1 MKAQRKNDEL
11 TVQRF
16 ESMSAAERQ
25 KIVDELDQLTTEQI
39 RAMSRPPTAAEHRK
53 LLRAVNKLG
62 RPKIGKGTRNIS
74 ITVEIDLL
82 KRAEAYS
89 RRKHMKRSEVFS
101 LGLMRLL
108 KDANGTKRKTA

>member
-1 MKAQRKNDEL
+1 MKTKRNSDEL
-11 TVQRF
+11 TGEKF
-16 ESMSAAERQ
+16 DAMTPAERQ
-25 KIVDELDQLTTEQI
+25 KIIDEIERI
-39 RAMSRPPTAAEHRK
+39 PPEEFRAMSKPPTRAEQRNLDRIAK
-53 LLRAVNKLG
+53 RLG

-108 KDANGTKRKTA
+108 KDANSTKRKTA

>member
-1 MKAQRKNDEL
+1 MKKSRKSDEL
-11 TVQRF
+11 TGEKF
-16 ESMSAAERQ
+16 DAMSPAERQ
-25 KIVDELDQLTTEQI
+25 KIIDEIERIPPEKLW
-39 RAMSRPPTAAEHRK
+39 AMSKLPTPAEQRK
-53 LLRAVNKLG
+53 LDRIAKKLG

>member
-1 MKAQRKNDEL
+1 MKSRRKNDEL
-11 TVQRF
+11 TVQKF
-16 ESMSAAERQ
+16 EAMTAAERQ

-53 LLRAVNKLG
+53 LLRAVNKMG

-89 RRKHMKRSEVFS
+89 RRKRMKRSEVFS

>member
-1 MKAQRKNDEL
+1 MKAKHKSDEL
-11 TVQRF
+11 TGEKF
-16 ESMSAAERQ
+16 DAMSPAERQ
-25 KIVDELDQLTTEQI
+25 KIIDEIERI
-39 RAMSRPPTAAEHRK
+39 SPEKRWGMSKPPTRAERRK
-53 LLRAVNKLG
+53 LDRIAKKLG
-62 RPKIGKGTRNIS
+62 RPKIGNGTRNIS

>member
-1 MKAQRKNDEL
+1 MRTERKTDEL
-11 TVQRF
+11 TGEKF
-16 ESMSAAERQ
+16 DAMSPAERQ
-25 KIVDELDQLTTEQI
+25 KIIDEIERIPPEKLW
-39 RAMSRPPTAAEHRK
+39 AMSKPPTRAEQRK
-53 LLRAVNKLG
+53 LDRIAKKLG